1 MHTVAYSCH
10 EFAFFIGNGGVRG
23 WSCSSAASLSG
34 VIPAD
39 ELSAAEWA
47 CLDQAWQSLLRGNIP
62 VGAAVLD
69 GTGTIIATGQNMVYS
84 ASPASSDAA
93 PQHLARSLLAHAEI
107 NALAGLAPERRY
119 ADCHL
124 VTSLEPCP
132 LCMGA
137 VAQAT
142 VGNVSYLGA
151 DPFNGAAAQRITTRY
166 TSRVLLTLSGPRDDA
181 AGRLAA
187 GLHLAYFVRR
197 NPAGPCATV
206 HRELRPDLAAAA
218 DSLLAAGLFELAA
231 AERPW
236 PEVAGRLLAA
246 V

>member
-1 MHTVAYSCH
+1 VTDWP
-10 EFAFFIGNGGVRG
+10 G
-23 WSCSSAASLSG
+23 
-34 VIPAD
+34 

-47 CLDQAWQSLLRGNIP
+47 CLDQAWQALLRGNIP
-62 VGAAVLD
+62 VGAAIMD

-84 ASPASSDAA
+84 AAPAHSDAA
-93 PQHLARSLLAHAEI
+93 PQQLARSLLAHAEI
-107 NALAGLAPERRY
+107 NALAGLTPERRY

-137 VAQAT
+137 VVQAT
-142 VGNVSYLGA
+142 VGSVSYLGA
-151 DPFNGAAAQRITTRY
+151 DPFNGAAEQRITTRY
-166 TSRVLLTLSGPRDDA
+166 TSRVPLALSGPRDDA

-187 GLHLAYFVRR
+187 GLHLAYFLRR
-197 NPAGPCATV
+197 NPAGPCATT

-218 DSLLAAGLFELAA
+218 ESMIAAGLFELAA
-231 AERPW
+231 ADRPW
-236 PEVAGRLLAA
+236 AEVADQLLAA

>member
-1 MHTVAYSCH
+1 VTD
-10 EFAFFIGNGGVRG
+10 
-23 WSCSSAASLSG
+23 W
-34 VIPAD
+34 PD
-39 ELSAAEWA
+39 ELSAAEWV
-47 CLDQAWQSLLRGNIP
+47 CLDQAWQALQRGNIP
-62 VGAAVLD
+62 VGAAILD
-69 GTGTIIATGQNMVYS
+69 GTGAIIATGQNMVYS
-84 ASPASSDAA
+84 GSPARSDAA

-107 NALAGLAPERRY
+107 NALAGLTPERRY

-137 VAQAT
+137 VAQST
-142 VGNVSYLGA
+142 VGSVSYLGA

-166 TSRVLLTLSGPRDDA
+166 TSRVPLLLSGPRDDA

-187 GLHLAYFVRR
+187 GLHLAYFFRR
-197 NPAGPCATV
+197 NPAGPCAIA

-218 DSLLAAGLFELAA
+218 DSMMAAGLFELAA
-231 AERPW
+231 GERPRPW
-236 PEVAGRLLAA
+236 AEVAGRLLAA

>member
-1 MHTVAYSCH
+1 VSDKP
-10 EFAFFIGNGGVRG
+10 E
-23 WSCSSAASLSG
+23 
-34 VIPAD
+34 

-47 CLDQAWQSLLRGNIP
+47 CLDQAWQALLRGNIP
-62 VGAAVLD
+62 VGAVILD
-69 GTGTIIATGQNMVYS
+69 GTGTTIAVGQNMVYS
-84 ASPASSDAA
+84 GSAASSDAA
-93 PQHLARSLLAHAEI
+93 PQHLSRSLLAHAEI

-142 VGNVSYLGA
+142 VGSVSYLGA
-151 DPFNGAAAQRITTRY
+151 DPFNGAAGQPITTRY
-166 TSRVLLTLSGPRDDA
+166 TSRVPLALSGPREDT

-187 GLHLAYFVRR
+187 GLHLAYFLRR

-206 HRELRPDLAAAA
+206 HRELRPDLMAAA
-218 DSLLAAGLFELAA
+218 DSMIAAGLFELAA
-231 AERPW
+231 RDRPW
-236 PEVAGRLLAA
+236 AEVADRLLAA
-246 V
+246 A